1 MAAPADAT
9 TKGQALALLAAA
21 KNHGDLAVKLSSLKE
36 VKEILLSLEPSLSA
50 EIFPYLR
57 ELCLSPE
64 VLVRRSLIEIIEEV
78 GLRMLEHSYV
88 LVSVLIHLVGDND
101 PTVAEKSISTGTT
114 FFRSI
119 LEKMET
125 QFHHH
130 GKVDRWCVNLWTL
143 MVMFK
148 DAVFNIALDLEPG
161 RVVGVKVLALKFMET
176 FILLITPHA
185 SDPEKV
191 STSSEGSRQMIN
203 ISSLA
208 AGLPMLNLTGLMS
221 EVNQTLVRLG
231 SFLQAPTL
239 IQDALPIAV
248 IDWISSLSFSLAVV
262 ARKRPVHYDTVLSV
276 LGFLKCTSSPIVESR
291 DLLLRAFPAM
301 DPADVSDQVVR
312 EVDELFRVNEHAANE
327 NRSSQILEVFPTLSS
342 LPVQLR
348 DHLQQMIHWLD
359 EAIIGDMLPL
369 YERRNDM
376 RQVLDRDRRLRC
388 LFKRFYDE
396 DRARNEAIAYL
407 LDHPEDGH
415 RSQSEQIYGFSRVR
429 PAVWVRCRIKNQV
442 KMGVLIEFL
451 ESSVTVQSLGTVY
464 SELPDDVGAEEI
476 HKIVVL
482 DIRFGNI
489 DRNLGNLLV
498 QAEPRNGSA
507 AHLVPIDHEL
517 SFFNDAHPYITCGA
531 CWIKWLKKIDKDS
544 SSQLVNYV
552 AALDPDRDLEF
563 LRHCG
568 WEPNQRYIENF
579 TVFATF
585 LKKAVSQ
592 GLTALQIG
600 LLASYKWEEDLDY
613 NLHCIVASVQREDN
627 NFVESV
633 GTRIEQR
640 LREFHENLHGNA

>member
-1 MAAPADAT
+1 MAAPTDAT
-9 TKGQALALLAAA
+9 MKGQALALLAAA
-21 KNHGDLAVKLSSLKE
+21 KNHGDLAVKLSSLNQ
-36 VKEILLSLEPSLSA
+36 VKGILLSLEPSLPA
-50 EIFPYLR
+50 EIFPNLAELR
-57 ELCLSPE
+57 LSPE
-64 VLVRRSLIEIIEEV
+64 VLVRSSLIEIIEEV

-88 LVSVLIHLVGDND
+88 LVSVLPVLAGDND

-119 LEKMET
+119 LEEMET
-125 QFHHH
+125 QFHHR
-130 GKVDRWCVNLWTL
+130 GNVDRWCQKLWTL
-143 MVMFK
+143 MLMFK
-148 DAVFNIALDLEPG
+148 DTVFNIALDSEPG

-176 FILLITPHA
+176 FILLFTPHA

-221 EVNQTLVRLG
+221 EVNGTLGNLV
-231 SFLQAPTL
+231 SFLQAPTVKP
-239 IQDALPIAV
+239 DALTIAV
-248 IDWISSLSFSLAVV
+248 IGCSLSFSLAVV
-262 ARKRPVHYDTVLSV
+262 ARKRPVHYKTVLSV
-276 LGFLKCTSSPIVESR
+276 LGFLRCTSSPIVESR
-291 DLLLRAFPAM
+291 DMLLRAFPAM

-312 EVDELFRVNEHAANE
+312 EVDELFRENKVN
-327 NRSSQILEVFPTLSS
+327 ILEVFPTLSL

-359 EAIIGDMLPL
+359 QAIIGDLLPQ
-369 YERRNDM
+369 YELRDDIRK
-376 RQVLDRDRRLRC
+376 VLDSNGRHRC
-388 LFKRFYDE
+388 LFKKFSDDKE
-396 DRARNEAIAYL
+396 QLARNEAIAYL

-415 RSQSEQIYGFSRVR
+415 RSQSEQIYGFSRVP
-429 PAVWVRCRIKNQV
+429 PAVLVRFRIKNRV
-442 KMGVLIEFL
+442 MMGALIEFV
-451 ESSVTVQSLGTVY
+451 ESSGTVQSYGHQY
-464 SELPDDVGAEEI
+464 SDLPNNVGADEI
-476 HKIVVL
+476 HKIAVA

-489 DRNLGNLLV
+489 DRNVGNLLV

-517 SFFNDAHPYITCGA
+517 SFANDAHPYIICGP
-531 CWIKWLKKIDKDS
+531 CWIKWLKKIDKDFS
-544 SSQLVNYV
+544 LQLVNYV
-552 AALDPDRDLEF
+552 EALDPHRDLEF
-563 LRHCG
+563 LQHCG

-600 LLASYKWEEDLDY
+600 LLASFKWEEDLDY
-613 NLHCIVASVQREDN
+613 NLHCIVASVQREEDN

-640 LREFHENLHGNA
+640 LREFHENLPGNA

>member
-78 GLRMLEHSYV
+78 
-88 LVSVLIHLVGDND
+88 
-101 PTVAEKSISTGTT
+101 EKSISTGTT

-125 QFHHH
+125 QVHTVSQVGYLVFHHR

-143 MVMFK
+143 MLMFK
-148 DAVFNIALDLEPG
+148 DAVFNIALDLERRYYVLIMQFLLLLFRLYCILSGTAPYMLCSFCCA
-161 RVVGVKVLALKFMET
+161 RVNF
-176 FILLITPHA
+176 
-185 SDPEKV
+185 SN
-191 STSSEGSRQMIN
+191 STAGSRQMIN

-248 IDWISSLSFSLAVV
+248 IDCSLSFSLAVV

-291 DLLLRAFPAM
+291 DLLFRAFPAM
-301 DPADVSDQVVR
+301 DPADISDQVVR

-342 LPVQLR
+342 LPMQLR

-359 EAIIGDMLPL
+359 EAIIGDMLPQ

-376 RQVLDRDRRLRC
+376 RQVLDRDRRQRC
-388 LFKRFYDE
+388 LFKRFSDE

-429 PAVWVRCRIKNQV
+429 RAVWVRCRIKNQM

-531 CWIKWLKKIDKDS
+531 CWIKWLEQIDKDF